1 MLRKIQKEVF
11 ETTIPHPRD
20 QTMVADTKI
29 IPFITTYSSH
39 STVMGRQ
46 IKRNFQ
52 ETMGNQFVNQPTKVI
67 SAFRRNPNLKDLL
80 VRAKLPLLG
89 TSVQIP
95 QDSIKKT
102 KMAPMA
108 PKQLTEFQIL
118 TRTMF
123 GCCEPTIINR
133 PLDGRSRVQ

>member
-95 QDSIKKT
+95 QD
-102 KMAPMA
+102 
-108 PKQLTEFQIL
+108 
-118 TRTMF
+118 TMSDK
-123 GCCEPTIINR
+123 N
-133 PLDGRSRVQ
+133 